1 MSNEPTEPTE
11 PAATEPTEPA
21 ATEPTEPAAT
31 EPTEPAATAD
41 SEASGKSG
49 GRHKW
54 GVRVLLALA
63 TLLTIFATF
72 AVFANRQVLDAN
84 NWSSTSTEMLAHPAI
99 RTALSEYLVNQV
111 YANVNVAGDLEGAL
125 PPALKPLAGP
135 ASGALRGAAQNVA
148 DQVLGLPRV
157 QDAWRA
163 ANKVAA
169 QQFINIVEGKSNAVK
184 LQGNQ
189 VVLDLRPIMI
199 DVADTVG
206 LPSSLVEKV
215 PPGAAQLKVLKSDQI
230 KTVQN
235 AVKLVRGLAI
245 ILPAI
250 ALILFALAVWFSE
263 GRRRHAL
270 FFVGVDL
277 LVAGIFVLVAR
288 NLGDHYVTTKLAQGE
303 SVRPAVNAAY
313 TIGTD
318 MLRDIAGAVLL
329 FGIVILFAAALAGPK
344 RPAVAIRRATAPW
357 LRNRPGVA
365 YGVLTVILLLIVLWG
380 PIPATRKVIPVLI
393 IFALAFLGLHA
404 LRVQTAKEFPETN
417 EGDTSHAL
425 RSRASGAVDSVRRRT
440 SHALAAGFG
449 SVGGQ
454 APAPGAALGDAR
466 LGESHRRGVRRREG
480 ERPRELIRRRQGLR
494 AGAGPVAGGGTASA
508 VRAALTSA
516 SIAVGLD
523 RRLRRHRRHD
533 ILALPAH
540 DGAGGAI
547 VVSAA
552 PVVEQ
557 HGNEAGAERD
567 GAHDHREEAEH
578 GIAELDRAT

>member
-1 MSNEPTEPTE
+1 MDESASNEPTEPTE

-31 EPTEPAATAD
+31 EPTEPAATPD

-63 TLLTIFATF
+63 TLITIFGAF
-72 AVFANRQVLDAN
+72 AVWANRQVLDAN
-84 NWSSTSTEMLAHPAI
+84 NWSNTSTEMLAHPAI

-111 YANVNVAGDLEGAL
+111 YANVNVAGDLQGAL

-169 QQFINIVEGKSNAVK
+169 QQFINIVEGKSKAVK

-189 VVLDLRPIMI
+189 VVLDLRPIMV

-206 LPSSLVEKV
+206 LPASLVDKV
-215 PPGAAQLKVLKSDQI
+215 PPGAAQLKVLKSNQI
-230 KTVQN
+230 KTVQS

-404 LRVQTAKEFPETN
+404 LRVQTAKEFPEAN

-440 SHALAAGFG
+440 SHASHKDSDPSEDRLQRLERLSAMHDSGSLTDEEFAAEKA
-449 SVGGQ
+449 SV
-454 APAPGAALGDAR
+454 L
-466 LGESHRRGVRRREG
+466 S
-480 ERPRELIRRRQGLR
+480 
-494 AGAGPVAGGGTASA
+494 S
-508 VRAALTSA
+508 S
-516 SIAVGLD
+516 
-523 RRLRRHRRHD
+523 
-533 ILALPAH
+533 
-540 DGAGGAI
+540 
-547 VVSAA
+547 
-552 PVVEQ
+552 
-557 HGNEAGAERD
+557 
-567 GAHDHREEAEH
+567 
-578 GIAELDRAT
+578 